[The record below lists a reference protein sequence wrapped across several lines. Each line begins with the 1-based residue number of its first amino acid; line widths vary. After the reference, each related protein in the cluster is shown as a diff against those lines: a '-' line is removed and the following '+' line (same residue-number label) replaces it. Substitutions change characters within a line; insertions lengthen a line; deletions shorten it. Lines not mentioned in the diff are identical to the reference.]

1 MDFLN
6 KLGIVCLILTVISLV
21 LVGEKIAIGW
31 LIFIISY
38 AIQIYVFHKTKQKF
52 LLFQMLVLSAFSIY
66 NYFKW
71 TIGV

>member
-6 KLGIVCLILTVISLV
+6 KLGIVCLILTIVSLI

-38 AIQIYVFHKTKQKF
+38 VIQIYIFHKTKQKF
-52 LLFQMLVLSAFSIY
+52 LIFQMVTLSFFSIY

-71 TIGV
+71 II

>member
-6 KLGIVCLILTVISLV
+6 KLGIVCLILTVISLIF
-21 LVGEKIAIGW
+21 VGEKIAIGW

-38 AIQIYVFHKTKQKF
+38 VIQIYVFHKTKQKF
-52 LLFQMLVLSAFSIY
+52 LIFQMLVLSVFSIW

-71 TIGV
+71 TTGG